1 MEWDVVTTFLLSAL
15 GGLNIFQIFFWKQ
28 KKRKEEAEVIQAET
42 DAKAKTIEL
51 QQDQYTYLIDTLNR
65 VQQDYYNLD
74 EKARQ
79 LIIDIQEKC
88 SEIALLKSKITYLKG
103 ISCYR
108 TNCEIRIIKKDNE
121 SE

>member
-1 MEWDVVTTFLLSAL
+1 MDWGTLSTILLSAL

-28 KKRKEEAEVIQAET
+28 KKRKEEAEVLQVEAE
-42 DAKAKTIEL
+42 AKAKTIEL

-65 VQQDYYNLD
+65 VQKDYYDLD

>member
-88 SEIALLKSKITYLKG
+88 SEIAILKSKITYLKG